1 VITSPA
7 RKTHGRAP
15 QVGVASIKDSQS
27 AVTGV
32 AFHLMEASMIH
43 TLFWLTGMVT
53 WFLIALAFALWLGA
67 AIHDRSVIRRARNA

>member
-1 VITSPA
+1 MGGL
-7 RKTHGRAP
+7 RRL
-15 QVGVASIKDSQS
+15 GVASIKDSQN

-32 AFHLMEASMIH
+32 AFHVMEASMIH

-67 AIHDRSVIRRARNA
+67 DIHDTSVMRRARNG